1 MKNFEELSSL
11 WITQPKAAV
20 HVLADTL
27 LKQVKKG
34 ASALNRKLLWSFLIM
49 AATFIFTIVLFLFFL
64 FNSWLTYAGIF
75 ITMSTVLIYAILM
88 YRDYKLIASHDPTT
102 EVNIYLEKL
111 KQYQTSRTKMYGT
124 MFYVYTALLSLGLG
138 LFLVEVLKP
147 TSLLFEIIAYTVF
160 LGWMLFVTFYWKK
173 RIVKTEQE
181 KLNEIINRLERLKGQ
196 FRE

>member
-11 WITQPKAAV
+11 WITQPKAA
-20 HVLADTL
+20 HVPADTL

-34 ASALNRKLLWSFLIM
+34 ASALNRKLLRSFLIM
-49 AATFIFTIVLFLFFL
+49 AATFIFMIVLFLFFL